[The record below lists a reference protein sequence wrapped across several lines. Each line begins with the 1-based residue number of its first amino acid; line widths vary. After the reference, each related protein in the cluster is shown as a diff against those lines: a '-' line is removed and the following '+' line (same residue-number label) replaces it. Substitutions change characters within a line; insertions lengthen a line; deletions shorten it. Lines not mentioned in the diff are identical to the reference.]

1 MHQPVSPSMPDAGF
15 QAYLR
20 EQQRLPA
27 STYRLQLHAGF
38 TFNDARGIVDYL
50 DRLGI
55 SACYSSPCFRAR
67 PGSTHGYDICDYNQ
81 LNPEL
86 GSEADFDAWA
96 DALRSRGMGLVI
108 DFVPNHMAAH
118 PVLNPWWRD
127 MLENGRASPHARFFD
142 VDWDPVKPE
151 LKNKVLLSVLG
162 DHYGLVLERGE
173 LKLDLE
179 QGALVLRY
187 FDVHRPIDPRH
198 YPVVFRRHLEAL
210 EAELGAEDAQLLEF
224 LSILT
229 ALDNLPYNSETNP
242 ERVALRQ
249 REKKVAAE
257 RLARLLEAAP
267 RIRRHIEEVVQS
279 FNGRPGAPASFDAL
293 HELLEEQAYRLAYW
307 RTAAHEINYRRFFDI
322 NELAGLRMEDRAVFD
337 ATHGLV
343 MRLIREGK
351 ITGLRLDHID
361 GLYDPS
367 AYVTKLQ
374 AAVLQERAVAMVGG
388 DSERDEQRRQ
398 LVAGA
403 QYADAGTPG
412 RGIGNIPFYLVV
424 EKILSSNESLPEIW
438 PIHGTTGYDFMN
450 DVVRLLVDPQNANP
464 MRRVYERFTDQE
476 QPFGDVVYRCKELVS
491 ETALASELNVL
502 AHALN
507 GISEGNRRA
516 RDFTL
521 DALKEA
527 LREVVTC
534 FPVYRT
540 YIGVVGSS
548 DADRQM
554 IELALSR
561 ARFRNP
567 AMESTVFDFLRDN
580 LMPQRE
586 QTEPR
591 DKADEQAREKEYQ
604 RRLNFAMKVQQYT
617 GPLQAKGVEDTAFYR
632 YNVLLALNEVGG
644 DPQRFGGPASL
655 LHDANRRR
663 LTHWPYTM
671 LATATHDTKRGED
684 ARARLAVLSEAPDDW
699 RRHLFFWTRINA
711 SHRTTFA
718 GGHAPDRNDEYF
730 FYQALLGAWPAEPTG
745 TSHEAA
751 PRELIDRLQKYMQK
765 AMKEAKVHTSWI
777 SPNQAYDDAVTSFIE
792 KTLAGPRTPRFLA
805 SFLPF
810 QQRIA
815 RLGMINSLAQAA
827 LKVIS
832 PGVPDFYQGTELWDL
847 SLVDPDNRRP
857 VDFGRRRQLLEEL
870 EPWLEDGGRSPQER
884 SRKVAEL
891 LANWHDGRIKMF
903 MTVAGLRWRRRL
915 RHVFLE
921 GEYVALEATG
931 GGADHVVAI
940 GRRHGAD
947 AAIAVMPRF
956 SSRITTPEQ
965 PLPVGPA
972 CWAATQLV
980 LPAEWKSL
988 QFRDVLTGRTMTP
1001 QSGQASLPVAEVLR
1015 TCSVAL
1021 LTTA

>member
-1 MHQPVSPSMPDAGF
+1 MPDAGF

-38 TFNDARGIVDYL
+38 TFNQARDIVDYL

-55 SACYSSPCFRAR
+55 SACYTSPCFRAR
-67 PGSTHGYDICDYNQ
+67 PGSMHGYDICDYNQ

-86 GSEADFDAWA
+86 GTEADFDAWA
-96 DALRSRGMGLVI
+96 HELRSRGMGLVL

-118 PVLNPWWRD
+118 AVLNPWWRD

-173 LKLDLE
+173 LTLDVE

-198 YPVVFRRHLEAL
+198 YPIVFRRNLEAL
-210 EAELGAEDAQLLEF
+210 QAELGAEEPHLLEF

-229 ALDNLPYNSETNP
+229 ALDNLPSSSETNP

-249 REKKVAAE
+249 REKKIASE
-257 RLARLLEAAP
+257 RLARLLETAP
-267 RIRRHIEEVVQS
+267 RIRRHIEETVQS
-279 FNGRPGAPASFDAL
+279 FNGRPGDAASFDAL
-293 HELLEEQAYRLAYW
+293 HELLEKQAYRLAYW
-307 RTAAHEINYRRFFDI
+307 KTAAHEINYRRFFDI
-322 NELAGLRMEDRAVFD
+322 NELAGLRMEDGAVFD

-361 GLYDPS
+361 GLFDPP
-367 AYVTKLQ
+367 AYVAKLQ
-374 AAVLQERAVAMVGG
+374 AAVLHERAVAMVGA
-388 DSERDEQRRQ
+388 DTERDGQRRQ

-403 QYADAGTPG
+403 QYADAATPG

-424 EKILSSNESLPEIW
+424 EKILSGSESLPETW
-438 PIHGTTGYDFMN
+438 PIHGTTGYDFLN
-450 DVVRLLVDPQNANP
+450 DLVRLFVDPQDAKA

-502 AHALN
+502 AHALD

-521 DALKEA
+521 DALREA
-527 LREVVTC
+527 LREVVAC

-540 YIGVVGSS
+540 YIGAAGSAE
-548 DADRQM
+548 ADRQM

-580 LMPQRE
+580 LMPQRGE
-586 QTEPR
+586 RDGEP
-591 DKADEQAREKEYQ
+591 EYQ
-604 RRLNFAMKVQQYT
+604 RRLHFAMKLQQYT

-644 DPQRFGGPASL
+644 DPQRFGGPPPL
-655 LHDANRRR
+655 FHDANRRR

-684 ARARLAVLSEAPDDW
+684 ARARVAVLSEAPDDW
-699 RRHLFFWTRINA
+699 RRHIFYWTRINA
-711 SHRTTFA
+711 ANRTLLA
-718 GGHAPDRNDEYF
+718 GAPAPDRNDEYF
-730 FYQALLGAWPAEPTG
+730 FYQSLLGAWPAEPPG
-745 TSHEAA
+745 ASHAAA

-777 SPNQAYDDAVTSFIE
+777 TPNQAYDDAVSNFVE
-792 KTLAGPRTPRFLA
+792 KTLAGPRAARFLTA
-805 SFLPF
+805 FVPF
-810 QQRIA
+810 QQRVA
-815 RLGMINSLAQAA
+815 RLGMINSLAQVA
-827 LKVIS
+827 LKIIA

-857 VDFGRRRQLLEEL
+857 VDFNQRRKLLDEL
-870 EPWLEDGGRSPQER
+870 EPWLEDSRRPPEER

-891 LANWHDGRIKMF
+891 LTHWHDGRIKMF
-903 MTVAGLRWRRRL
+903 LTLAGLRWRRRL

-921 GEYVALEATG
+921 GDYLPLEATG
-931 GGADHVVAI
+931 GGADHIVAI
-940 GRRHGAD
+940 GRRHGSEV
-947 AAIAVMPRF
+947 AIAVVPRF
-956 SSRITTPEQ
+956 PSRITTPEQ

-980 LPAEWKSL
+980 IPPEWSTL
-988 QFRDVLTGRTMTP
+988 QFRDVLTGRTVARSVQT
-1001 QSGQASLPVAEVLR
+1001 GGTSLPVAQVL
-1015 TCSVAL
+1015 TSCPVAL
-1021 LTTA
+1021 LTTS